1 LYCWEQVKQS
11 YLIRRYVKEGDWHIL
26 AVMIVPSPPLLG
38 KQADQYRV
46 FAIEKLDQ
54 SQLQLIEESVRF
66 PTRDVIPFGNMNS
79 YIKYGGYQLRPAVDL
94 AGFHLHKLFEGRSVM
109 HKG

>member
-1 LYCWEQVKQS
+1 MSKKGTGTFWQLCPYPPRLCGKRRTPQVYEIK
-11 YLIRRYVKEGDWHIL
+11 
-26 AVMIVPSPPLLG
+26 
-38 KQADQYRV
+38 
-46 FAIEKLDQ
+46 KLDQ

-66 PTRDVIPFGNMNS
+66 PTRDTIPFGNMNS
-79 YIKYGGYQLRPAVDL
+79 YIKYGGYQLRPVVDL